1 MSKRF
6 PIPEFDRDQYK
17 NLDWSEPKYV
27 SPEEQAR
34 LIAAAKSGDE
44 KAYGCYPVQANDAFY
59 ERFKLQGQHK
69 HVLMCL
75 FPSKDV
81 KVMGRSWAWPIQRAI
96 VVDSL
101 DPARA
106 KVLQEWTTPRPMNT
120 RLGPD
125 DGAVLGGGPVYVVAG
140 HKYAD
145 HWIVNR
151 TMVEKKAPA
160 GARGFG
166 LLSATEDD
174 NHDFHA
180 CNLTFSWT

>member
-17 NLDWSEPKYV
+17 NMEWSEPKFL
-27 SPEEQAR
+27 SPAEQAR
-34 LIAAAKSGDE
+34 LIAAAQAGDE
-44 KAYGCYPVQANDAFY
+44 KAYGCYAVKADEAFY
-59 ERFKLQGQHK
+59 DRFKLKGQHR

-75 FPSKDV
+75 LPKKEV
-81 KVMGRSWAWPIQRAI
+81 KLVGRSWAWPIQRAL

-101 DPARA
+101 DAA
-106 KVLQEWTTPRPMNT
+106 KASVVQEWMTPRPMNT

-125 DGAVLGGGPVYVVAG
+125 SGTTLAGGPVYLVAG

-151 TMVEKKAPA
+151 TLVEKKAPA
-160 GARGFG
+160 GAKGFG
-166 LLSATEDD
+166 MLSATEDD

-180 CNLTFSWT
+180 CNLSFVWS